1 MEKEK
6 EIIFKKRITI
16 RKEKT
21 IQEEGKEA
29 VAENPTPKAKKN
41 NY

>member
-1 MEKEK
+1 MEQEK

-16 RKEKT
+16 RKEKI

-29 VAENPTPKAKKN
+29 VAENPTPKTKKK
-41 NY
+41 